1 MNLHS
6 DYPGTDTRAPPMA
19 VAYRQLN
26 RLERT
31 LFSVALGLAGL
42 LTVVRL
48 VSIAVIVLVYRIR

>member
-1 MNLHS
+1 
-6 DYPGTDTRAPPMA
+6 MA